1 MSLRSAARI
10 WTNKTPQPF
19 EDKAVVVAGA
29 GEDGVDLVAVA
40 AFEEVAP
47 QPAIALEMSDHGL
60 DGGAPL
66 SSFLIVGVMPRFWPD
81 LKTRCLLG

>member
-1 MSLRSAARI
+1 MRDVAEERGQDLD
-10 WTNKTPQPF
+10 KQTPQPF

-60 DGGAPL
+60 DGGAPPEL
-66 SSFLIVGVMPRFWPD
+66 LLDRRRDAAFLA
-81 LKTRCLLG
+81 